1 MRIMEKLEGLGTAL
15 ITPFDANGKVD
26 YKALARLLDTQLTGF
41 VDYIVVLGTT
51 GEAATLTP
59 EEKKEVRQFI
69 VEHVKLAALKRPNPA
84 MDDPDIC
91 AAIRPVSIPLVLG
104 VGGNNTAAVCA
115 ALAAIHDELLEN
127 YAAILSVCPYYN
139 KPNQE
144 GLFRHFCAVAEAS
157 PIPVVLYNVPGR
169 TGVNLLPETV
179 MRIYEAH
186 PDKICGIKEASGNV
200 EQIKRLIK
208 MSTEYRV
215 QNTDPISPYS
225 VSKAVCTPSGKA
237 GLLVISGD
245 DGIACELMEAGA
257 AGLISVASNA
267 FPEDFYHIVHDKD
280 AALQAKYA
288 ETIKLLFAEGNPVG
302 IKAVLSQKGLITN
315 SLRLPLVP
323 ASEELQEKII
333 QELGVI

>member
-1 MRIMEKLEGLGTAL
+1 MIKGLGTAL
-15 ITPFDANGKVD
+15 ITPFDKNGKVD
-26 YKALARLLDTQLTGF
+26 YDSLARLLDTQLTGF

-51 GEAATLTP
+51 GEAATLTA

-69 VEHVKLAALKRPNPA
+69 AEHVKLAAFKRHYPA

-91 AAIRPVSIPLVLG
+91 AAIRPVPIPLVLG

-115 ALAAIHDELLEN
+115 ELDAMRDELSEN

-144 GLFRHFCAVAEAS
+144 GLYQHFCKVAEAS
-157 PIPVVLYNVPGR
+157 PIPVILYNVPGR

-186 PDKICGIKEASGNV
+186 PDKIIGIKEASGNID
-200 EQIKRLIK
+200 QIKHLIHL
-208 MSTEYRV
+208 STL
-215 QNTDPISPYS
+215 SP
-225 VSKAVCTPSGKA
+225 KD

-245 DGIACELMEAGA
+245 DGIACEVMQAGG

-267 FPEDFYHIVHDKD
+267 FPEDFWHIVHDKD
-280 AALQAKYA
+280 RALQAKYA
-288 ETIKLLFAEGNPVG
+288 EMIRLLFAEGNPVG
-302 IKAVLSQKGLITN
+302 IKAVLAQKGIIQN
-315 SLRLPLVP
+315 YLRLPLVP
-323 ASEELQEKII
+323 ASEELEEKIKK
-333 QELGVI
+333 ELA